1 MSTVVGIHKGGSIL
15 TGPFQLP
22 IMPLPLRNP
31 FFKNR
36 GDGRTRIGRKGGE
49 GRGRTIA
56 YSLVGIQTRIY
67 GFPEPLGDS
76 EINSGETTALFL
88 FILLH
93 LLDTGIMAP
102 LRSLR
107 VGLVNVQKSVQ
118 NCDSRSGR

>member
-1 MSTVVGIHKGGSIL
+1 MGVYKGNSIL
-15 TGPFQLP
+15 TDLFQSPP
-22 IMPLPLRNP
+22 IFPTLHNP

-107 VGLVNVQKSVQ
+107 VDLVNVQKGVQ